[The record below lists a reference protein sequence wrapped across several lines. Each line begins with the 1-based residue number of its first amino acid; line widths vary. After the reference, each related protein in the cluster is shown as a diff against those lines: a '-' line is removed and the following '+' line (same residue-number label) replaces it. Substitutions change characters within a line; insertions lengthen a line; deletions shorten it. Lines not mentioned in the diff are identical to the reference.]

1 MHLPRHPFSL
11 SLSLF
16 LICFIYFSFFFV
28 SEMDRMIDAI
38 GPHMILGQMAQF
50 ETKRNGGANIKNIRC
65 D

>member
-1 MHLPRHPFSL
+1 
-11 SLSLF
+11 
-16 LICFIYFSFFFV
+16 
-28 SEMDRMIDAI
+28 MIDAI